1 LYYLRAAG
9 LGAGLGNHRTIEPV
23 VTRSG
28 TTYPAAKRISCSGTI
43 TEWGHGVGRLRGIK
57 GHEAVRAFVRAG
69 GVMRQGKGDHVNIK
83 MPSGAIITLP
93 WSKELKIGLLT
104 AAIKK
109 AGLTEE
115 EFLALL

>member
-1 LYYLRAAG
+1 
-9 LGAGLGNHRTIEPV
+9 
-23 VTRSG
+23 
-28 TTYPAAKRISCSGTI
+28 
-43 TEWGHGVGRLRGIK
+43 VGRLRGIK
-57 GHEAVRAFVRAG
+57 GHEAVRAVVRAG

-104 AAIKK
+104 AAIKI

-115 EFLALL
+115 EFRELL

>member
-1 LYYLRAAG
+1 MYYLRATE
-9 LGAGLGNHRTIEPV
+9 LGNPGMIEPV
-23 VTRSG
+23 VTHGG
-28 TTYPAAKRISCSGTI
+28 TASSAAKCISCSGAT
-43 TEWGHGVGRLRGIK
+43 TEWRLGVGRLRGIK

-69 GVMRQGKGDHVNIK
+69 GVMRQGKSDHVNIK
-83 MPSGAIITLP
+83 MPSGAIRTLP
-93 WSKELKIGLLT
+93 WSKGLKIGLLT